1 MNRFEKRKL
10 KTNLYKHGNTI
21 MYITIF
27 VMASVITIAAA
38 MNRTDDV
45 MYVDETKIAE
55 VPRESVEIKN
65 SSTNK
70 VSSMETNTKAV
81 TEQKT
86 TQTQTTQS
94 QTKEPQTTE
103 PRRSQTTDTK
113 IRVTADT
120 LKVRAEASQDSEML
134 GMVDMD
140 SVFDVI
146 SQKGEWIEINYNGNR
161 GYINSEFTEFTED

>member
-10 KTNLYKHGNTI
+10 KTNLYKHGNAI
-21 MYITIF
+21 MYVTIF

-45 MYVDETKIAE
+45 MYIDETQLADVQK
-55 VPRESVEIKN
+55 ESVEIKN

-70 VSSMETNTKAV
+70 VSSVETGTETTTKV
-81 TEQKT
+81 ITEPET
-86 TQTQTTQS
+86 TER
-94 QTKEPQTTE
+94 QTKKQQTTE
-103 PRRSQTTDTK
+103 SRTEQTTGTK

-146 SQKGEWIEINYNGNR
+146 SQRGEWIEINYNGMT
-161 GYINSEFTEFTED
+161 GYINSEFTEFVEE

>member
-10 KTNLYKHGNTI
+10 KTNLYKHGNAI
-21 MYITIF
+21 MYVTIF

-55 VPRESVEIKN
+55 APRESVEIKN
-65 SSTNK
+65 SSMNK
-70 VSSMETNTKAV
+70 VSSMETGAEMTTKTIAEPET
-81 TEQKT
+81 TER
-86 TQTQTTQS
+86 
-94 QTKEPQTTE
+94 QTKKQQTTE
-103 PRRSQTTDTK
+103 SRTEQTTGTK

-146 SQKGEWIEINYNGNR
+146 SQRGEWIEINYNGMT
-161 GYINSEFTEFTED
+161 GYINSEFTEFVEE

>member
-1 MNRFEKRKL
+1 MNTFEKRKL

-38 MNRTDDV
+38 MNRTDEV
-45 MYVDETKIAE
+45 MYVDETKLAE

-70 VSSMETNTKAV
+70 VSSMETDTKVV
-81 TEQKT
+81 TEQKAT
-86 TQTQTTQS
+86 ETQTTQS

-103 PRRSQTTDTK
+103 LRTEQTTGTK

-146 SQKGEWIEINYNGNR
+146 SQRGEWIEINYNGMT
-161 GYINSEFTEFTED
+161 GYINSEFTEFVEE